1 MKNTGISCVL
11 ALLTGLVS
19 MHSMAADTATIKQ
32 LAVSQIHPTQPAV
45 GYDEIRYKVALY
57 KANPGELFDSFC
69 EENGAGKASHYD
81 SQSLITQPDSFSCQ
95 SPYGT
100 HPEAIKSAVIAP
112 DHQVYLTD
120 GHHTISVYRDIA
132 GDKSFTFSVRITND
146 MSSLPDMAAF
156 WTWMQQHNLTWL
168 KDPAGNSVVPANLPA
183 QVGMKFMADDTY
195 RSVLYFLRSV
205 SYKKPQDAPPF
216 LEFYLGDWLRHHQ
229 PAGSGELTTKAGYAA
244 YLSRAAATMVAAE
257 GSQHTTSDAS
267 SPTLDQLGKLD
278 TVNQKKLDKLTQ
290 PGGKLSVLFGG
301 SAVKA

>member
-1 MKNTGISCVL
+1 MKKTGLSCL
-11 ALLTGLVS
+11 LLLTGIVS
-19 MHSMAADTATIKQ
+19 VHSMAAETVTIKQ

-57 KANPGELFDSFC
+57 KANPGELFNSFC

-81 SQSLITQPDSFSCQ
+81 NQSQITQPDSFTCQ
-95 SPYGT
+95 SAYGT
-100 HPEAIKSAVIAP
+100 YPDAVKSAVIAP

-120 GHHTISVYRDIA
+120 GHHTVSVYRDIA
-132 GDKSFTFSVRITND
+132 GDQDFTYSVRITND
-146 MSSLPDMAAF
+146 LSSLPNMAAF

-168 KDPAGNSVVPANLPA
+168 KDPAGNAVTPANLPT

-195 RSVLYFLRSV
+195 RSVLYYLRSV
-205 SYKKPQDAPPF
+205 SYKKPKDAPPF

-229 PAGSGELTTKAGYAA
+229 PASEGELSTKAGYAA
-244 YLSRAAATMVAAE
+244 YLSRAAGTMVSAD

-278 TVNQKKLDKLTQ
+278 TVNQKKLDKLSQ
-290 PGGKLSVLFGG
+290 PGGKLSVLFGEG
-301 SAVKA
+301 VAKS